1 MMMMNFAWRNGLMA
15 VAAAGVAAGALG
27 VGGCVERKIVIGS
40 DPAGA
45 LVMLND
51 VEVGR
56 TPVTVP
62 FTWYGD
68 YDVRLR
74 LEKNVGT
81 PEKPV
86 IKRYY
91 LHTHKK
97 TETPWFE
104 TIGVD
109 LLAEL
114 LPVPFVDEQ
123 VWAFPVPEVVEP
135 TDEQLIERARQLKES
150 LGEGSELKNRK

>member
-1 MMMMNFAWRNGLMA
+1 MSSGSSNFAFLATHEDRLA
-15 VAAAGVAAGALG
+15 RLATLA
-27 VGGCVERKIVIGS
+27 ERYFVD

-45 LVMLND
+45 LVILND